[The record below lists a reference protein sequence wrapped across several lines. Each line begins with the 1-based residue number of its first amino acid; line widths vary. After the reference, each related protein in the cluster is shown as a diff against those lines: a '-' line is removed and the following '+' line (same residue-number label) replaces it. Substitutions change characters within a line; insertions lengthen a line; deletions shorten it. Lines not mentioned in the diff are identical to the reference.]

1 MIFYRFAAAAAGLSI
16 LFSMGLGAGGWRA
29 PPWTD
34 AREAAAGPLS
44 APARLVGAPPQQ
56 ADPTVPERASGA
68 KIAAVDLMPTGA
80 IAPAAPDR
88 VAAVDPALTGGVE
101 PAAAP
106 APSASLAPSPAVEP
120 RAAPDVSRLAAAAA
134 LYRKGDAAGGAALA
148 REIAEPLQRVA
159 ADWAALRLA
168 ANPDDKRLA
177 AFAAAHPQ
185 WPGGDWIRAVEEAHL
200 YTQRAAP
207 AAVAALFAGD
217 PPRTPA
223 GKLAAARAALDAG
236 RRDEATG
243 NVRALWRD
251 SDLDAWT
258 ESAVL
263 KEFASA
269 LTSADHKYRA
279 DRLLYAEKPAAA
291 LRAAGLAGPGEVALA
306 EARIAAMRGPLTA
319 RAIGAVPAA
328 LQGDP
333 GLTFARV
340 QDARRANRALDAA
353 GWLARAPSEQSALI
367 DPDKWWSEQ
376 RMVARQLLDLG
387 QAKKAFEICAAAK
400 PATIPARIDA
410 DFHAGWI
417 ALRFLNDAPEAA
429 RRFAAASAIAE
440 TPLSIARAAYWQGR
454 AAEAMGEAET
464 ARDDY
469 ERAARWPIAYYGQ
482 LAAARLGRSAV
493 ALRAPARIA
502 LGDARDEATRVVELF
517 YAAGLDDL
525 ATSLAEA
532 AAGRWGDEAQIAAL
546 AKVVAAH
553 ADATTNVE
561 FGKIATERG
570 FALDATAFPTFGVPA
585 FAPLAH
591 SADLPSVYAVAR
603 QESEFAWRAASGAGA
618 KGLMQIL
625 PSTAQSTARRAGV
638 AFDSSR
644 LSADPAF
651 NTQLGAAF
659 LGQLIED
666 EGGSLE
672 LALAAYNAGGGR
684 VAQWLAAYGD
694 PRTGK
699 IDPVDWVER
708 IPFDETR
715 DYVERVSENIGVYRA
730 RLAASTPSP
739 AEAARLARE

>member
-16 LFSMGLGAGGWRA
+16 LFSTGLGAGGWRA

-34 AREAAAGPLS
+34 AREAAAGPLP

-88 VAAVDPALTGGVE
+88 VAAVDPALTGEVE

-106 APSASLAPSPAVEP
+106 APSASLATSPAVEP
-120 RAAPDVSRLAAAAA
+120 RAALDVSRLAAAAA
-134 LYRKGDAAGGAALA
+134 LYRKGDAAGAPRSPERSPSRCSASPRTGRRCAWPPIPTISAWRPSPRPIRNGRAATGSERSRRRISIRSAPRPPRSPRCSRAIRRA
-148 REIAEPLQRVA
+148 RPPASSPPRA
-159 ADWAALRLA
+159 PRST
-168 ANPDDKRLA
+168 
-177 AFAAAHPQ
+177 
-185 WPGGDWIRAVEEAHL
+185 PGGATR
-200 YTQRAAP
+200 RR
-207 AAVAALFAGD
+207 
-217 PPRTPA
+217 RTC
-223 GKLAAARAALDAG
+223 ARCGATAISTPG
-236 RRDEATG
+236 RK
-243 NVRALWRD
+243 
-251 SDLDAWT
+251 
-258 ESAVL
+258 SAVL
-263 KEFASA
+263 KDFASA
-269 LTSADHKYRA
+269 LTRDDHKYRA
-279 DRLLYAEKPAAA
+279 DRLLYAEKSAAA

-333 GLTFARV
+333 GLLFARV

-482 LAAARLGRSAV
+482 LAAARLGRGAV

-502 LGDARDEATRVVELF
+502 LGDARDEATRVVELLLRRRPRRSRHV
-517 YAAGLDDL
+517 ARRGGGRALGRRGADRRARQGGGGPRRRDDQRRIRQDRHRARL
-525 ATSLAEA
+525 
-532 AAGRWGDEAQIAAL
+532 RPRRD
-546 AKVVAAH
+546 
-553 ADATTNVE
+553 
-561 FGKIATERG
+561 
-570 FALDATAFPTFGVPA
+570 GVPDLRRACTLRRWRIRPTCRA
-585 FAPLAH
+585 FT
-591 SADLPSVYAVAR
+591 R
-603 QESEFAWRAASGAGA
+603 WR
-618 KGLMQIL
+618 
-625 PSTAQSTARRAGV
+625 ARRANSPG
-638 AFDSSR
+638 APPR
-644 LSADPAF
+644 ASA
-651 NTQLGAAF
+651 
-659 LGQLIED
+659 
-666 EGGSLE
+666 
-672 LALAAYNAGGGR
+672 
-684 VAQWLAAYGD
+684 
-694 PRTGK
+694 PR
-699 IDPVDWVER
+699 
-708 IPFDETR
+708 
-715 DYVERVSENIGVYRA
+715 A
-730 RLAASTPSP
+730 
-739 AEAARLARE
+739 